1 MLEEIRRLPQ
11 RVIDNLD
18 GDVGNLKV
26 YLVQDYNLKLLNRI
40 VNFGQDL
47 FGDLGMDE
55 WGLVPQIRHGNV
67 FILKEEKKNRII
79 GFAILEEFQGQGLGY
94 HLLVTICRNLIEQGF
109 KSVTLTV
116 DVNNPPAIKL
126 YKDKLGFEIVEHRK
140 DEYGKG
146 HDRYIMELDL
156 EKFNK

>member
-1 MLEEIRRLPQ
+1 MGSRTTNTPRKCFHSER
-11 RVIDNLD
+11 
-18 GDVGNLKV
+18 
-26 YLVQDYNLKLLNRI
+26 
-40 VNFGQDL
+40 
-47 FGDLGMDE
+47 
-55 WGLVPQIRHGNV
+55 
-67 FILKEEKKNRII
+67 EKKNLNTAYL
-79 GFAILEEFQGQGLGY
+79 FDYAILEEFQGQGLGY
-94 HLLVTICRNLIEQGF
+94 HFLVSICRNLVEQGF

-156 EKFNK
+156 ENFTK